1 MKALRFFSLG
11 VLLALGPGCVT
22 TRTTST
28 TWSEPQQNWARYGH
42 VTWIREYV
50 QQQQGNPA
58 GGAVAGAI
66 IGSILGGGR
75 GPGAVV
81 GAVGGAAVGAAVSQG
96 GSERRFYD
104 VCVQFQD
111 GSWQIFRYQGYPPFQ
126 PGENV
131 VQTPQGLYRQ

>member
-1 MKALRFFSLG
+1 MKALRLLSIG

-22 TRTTST
+22 TSTTST
-28 TWSEPQQNWARYGH
+28 TWGEPQQEWARYGQ
-42 VTWIREYV
+42 VAWVREYV
-50 QQQQGNPA
+50 QREHGNPV

-81 GAVGGAAVGAAVSQG
+81 GAVGGAAVGAAASQG
-96 GSERRFYD
+96 GSEHRYYD
-104 VCVQFQD
+104 LCVQFQD
-111 GSWQIFRYQGYPPFQ
+111 GAQQVFRYQGYPPFQ

-131 VQTPQGLYRQ
+131 VQTQQGLYRQ